1 MPQKKQENKEKAAGT
16 VGFIFITLILV
27 KILGQAREM
36 AIAAFFGT
44 SDAASAYVIASQLPV
59 NFFDMILGT
68 AVSSAFIPVF
78 TKYLECDGLK
88 RANLF
93 ASRFLNIII
102 LASSAICAIGMFFAP
117 SLINIFSPD
126 MTSSAKEIAGT
137 LLRIMFPIMIF
148 TGMAFTLVGVLQ
160 SLGEF
165 KIPAMMR
172 LISNAICIL
181 YLFTLNKYF
190 GIYGL
195 AAAFLIGWAMQFFV
209 LILPSKKNGF
219 VYNSGKKLWDD
230 GLKTVVT
237 LALPVLLSSW
247 VQPINAMVNMAL
259 ASGKEGGIASLNY
272 ANRLYIIAAS
282 VFAVSITNYIFP
294 KLSQMNV
301 RGENE
306 NWSKT
311 VASGLRY
318 VVMIVLPMALVFIF
332 QGKEIIRIVYQ
343 RGAFTETDVAVTS
356 SAILFYSLGMIFYSL
371 QEICNKAFY
380 SLESMKTPMF
390 AAIGSIF
397 TNVVLSYVLS
407 SYMGIS
413 GLALAASI
421 AASIWSIFMLIALSR
436 KMTVKLFDKSI
447 IKILLMCTG
456 FGCGVF
462 FTRNFSIAFF
472 GELGLL
478 TSVINFVLPCA
489 AGAVVYVLLGFIL
502 KIDEIKYIKKFFK
515 L

>member
-1 MPQKKQENKEKAAGT
+1 MPQEKQEKAAGT

-36 AIAAFFGT
+36 AIAAFYGT
-44 SDAASAYVIASQLPV
+44 SDAAGAYVIASQLPV

-78 TKYLECDGLK
+78 NKYLEKDGLK

-102 LASSAICAIGMFFAP
+102 LASTLICALGSVFAP
-117 SLINIFSPD
+117 ALINIFSPD
-126 MTSSAKEIAGT
+126 MNPAAKEIAVA

-165 KIPAMMR
+165 KIPAIMSM
-172 LISNAICIL
+172 ISNALCII

-195 AAAFLIGWAMQFFV
+195 AVAFLIGWAMQFFV
-209 LILPSKKNGF
+209 LVVPSKKRGF
-219 VYNSGKKLWDD
+219 VYGSEKKLWDS
-230 GLKTVVT
+230 GLKTVAT

-301 RGENE
+301 RGEKDD
-306 NWSKT
+306 WSKT
-311 VASGLRY
+311 VAAGLKY
-318 VVMIVLPMALVFIF
+318 VMMIVLPMALVFTL

-343 RGAFTETDVAVTS
+343 RGAFTESDVAITS
-356 SAILFYSLGMIFYSL
+356 SAIFFYSLGMIFYSL

-380 SLESMKTPMF
+380 STESMKTPMI
-390 AAIGSIF
+390 AAIGSIA

-407 SYMGIS
+407 AKMGIA

-421 AASIWSIFMLIALSR
+421 AACVWSIFMMLALSR
-436 KMTVKLFDKSI
+436 KMTVSLFDKSI
-447 IKILLMCTG
+447 FKTLIMCTG
-456 FGCGVF
+456 FGITMF
-462 FTRNFSIAFF
+462 FVRNLSIGFF
-472 GELGLL
+472 GQTGLL
-478 TSVINFVLPCA
+478 TSVINFALPFISGTA
-489 AGAVVYVLLGFIL
+489 AYIILAFVL
-502 KIDEIKYIKKFFK
+502 KIEEINYIKKFIIRK
-515 L
+515 

>member
-1 MPQKKQENKEKAAGT
+1 MSQQKQEKAAGT

-36 AIAAFFGT
+36 AIAAVFGT

-78 TKYLECDGLK
+78 NKYLECDGLK
-88 RANLF
+88 RANVF

-102 LASSAICAIGMFFAP
+102 IVSTLICAVGMVFAP
-117 SLINIFSPD
+117 QLINLFSPD
-126 MTSSAKEIAGT
+126 MSAGAKLIASQ

-148 TGMAFTLVGVLQ
+148 TGMAFSLVGVLQ

-165 KIPAMMR
+165 KIPAIMS
-172 LISNAICIL
+172 LISNALCII

-195 AAAFLIGWAMQFFV
+195 AVTFLTGWAMQFFI
-209 LILPSKKNGF
+209 LILPSKKRGF
-219 VYNSGKKLWDD
+219 VYHSNKKLWDD
-230 GLKTVVT
+230 GLKTVAT

-294 KLSQMNV
+294 KLSQMHV
-301 RGENE
+301 RGEKE

-311 VASGLRY
+311 VAGGLKY
-318 VVMIVLPMALVFIF
+318 VVMIVLPMALVFTL

-343 RGAFTETDVAVTS
+343 HGAFTETDVSVTS
-356 SAILFYSLGMIFYSL
+356 SAIFFYSLGMIFYSL

-380 SLESMKTPMF
+380 SVQSMKTPMF
-390 AAIGSIF
+390 AAIGSIA
-397 TNVVLSYVLS
+397 TNVILSYILS
-407 SYMGIS
+407 ARMGIA

-421 AASIWSIFMLIALSR
+421 AACTWSIFMLIAVSR

-447 IKILLMCTG
+447 FKTFAMCAG
-456 FGCGVF
+456 FGFAVF
-462 FTRNFSIAFF
+462 FVRRFSIAFF
-472 GELGLL
+472 GETGFL
-478 TSVINFVLPCA
+478 TSLINFALPFL
-489 AGAVVYVLLGFIL
+489 AGTFAYIILAFVL
-502 KIDEIKYIKKFFK
+502 KIEETAYIRKFIRRN
-515 L
+515 